1 MSLVLIVLALP
12 LLIGAFLKGNALQ
25 SLWFRLG
32 VVMVGI
38 GVAFRLFG
46 L

>member
-1 MSLVLIVLALP
+1 MSLILIVLALP
-12 LLIGAFLKGNALQ
+12 LLIGAALKGNPLQ

-32 VVMVGI
+32 GLMIAVGI
-38 GVAFRLFG
+38 GLRLFG

>member
-12 LLIGAFLKGNALQ
+12 LLIGAALKGDVTQ

-32 VVMVGI
+32 VVMVVIGI
-38 GVAFRLFG
+38 AFRLFG